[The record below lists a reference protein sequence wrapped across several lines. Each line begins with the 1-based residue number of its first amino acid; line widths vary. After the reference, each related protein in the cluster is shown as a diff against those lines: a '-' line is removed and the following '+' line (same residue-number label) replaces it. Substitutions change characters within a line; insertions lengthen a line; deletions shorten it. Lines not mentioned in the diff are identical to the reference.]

1 MQRQAV
7 KTDRAPA
14 AIGPYSQAVRCGN
27 LVFVS
32 GQLGLDP
39 TTGQLAETVE
49 AQVRQALANL
59 RAILEEAGAS
69 LSSVVKTT
77 LFLRSMDDFA
87 LVNRVYAEFF
97 SEPAPARS
105 TVEVAALPRG
115 AAFEVEAIAVVSA

>member
-1 MQRQAV
+1 MQRRAI

-39 TTGQLAETVE
+39 ATGQLAETVE
-49 AQVRQALANL
+49 GQVRQALANL

-69 LSSVVKTT
+69 LDSVVKTT

-115 AAFEVEAIAVVSA
+115 AAFEVEAIAVVSD